1 MDIVELL
8 ASDNFFVINR
18 DLIKIFGLHEAI
30 IIGELASEYRYWKRE
45 NKLTD
50 DGLFFSTRE
59 NIEEN
64 TGLSEYQQ
72 REAIN
77 NLIKCNILSVV
88 KKGLPAKNYY
98 KFNQSTVLEFLNN
111 KSLKNSSTRPLEI
124 KQQDTEKLKPK
135 NNKEKIINKNNKSIK
150 TGKNEKLLKFLEGKS
165 IEYDISEKVL
175 DKLEEF
181 FKSLIDNKIL
191 VTEQKIEATLSL
203 LAKVSE
209 DKQLKAIQLSLDK
222 GWKSIDPSWLDN
234 ISNSP
239 KGEHLNL
246 THHDTET
253 PDEHNER
260 VAKLKSDPNTYKF

>member
-1 MDIVELL
+1 MDIFDLL
-8 ASDNFFVINR
+8 ASDNYFIVNK
-18 DLIKIFGLHEAI
+18 DLIKIIGLHETI
-30 IIGELASEYRYWKRE
+30 ILGELSAEYKYWKKE
-45 NKLTD
+45 DKLTEN
-50 DGLFFSTRE
+50 GLFFSTQE
-59 NIEEN
+59 NIENN
-64 TGLSEYQQ
+64 TGLSEYQIRQ
-72 REAIN
+72 SIN
-77 NLIKCNILSVV
+77 NLVNLNIIEIV

-98 KFNQSTVLEFLNN
+98 KFNYSAVVELLNL
-111 KSLKNSSTRPLEI
+111 KILKNYTTGGLII
-124 KQQDTEKLKPK
+124 KDQEPKKLNTK
-135 NNKEKIINKNNKSIK
+135 NNNTKIINKNNKSIK

-253 PDEHNER
+253 PDEHNKR